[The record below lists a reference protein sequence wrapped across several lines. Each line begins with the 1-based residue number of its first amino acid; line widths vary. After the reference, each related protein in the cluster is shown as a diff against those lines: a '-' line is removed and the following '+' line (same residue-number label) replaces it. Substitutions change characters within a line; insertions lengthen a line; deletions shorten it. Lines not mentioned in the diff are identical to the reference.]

1 MNLSLNFLKKFVPQ
15 LSNSRVDYSE
25 LVNALQEGDENK
37 AAELLSEVLP
47 RLEDYLMVAMSADSN
62 AAQECVQQAFLDVF
76 EQIRQDKIKESKYI
90 FSYLIKSCRHEYL
103 RYAKRQHRFK
113 YEEEALNELYE
124 PEQQF
129 QNLLDKERQR
139 ILQECLEEL
148 QEKSRKFIEY
158 FIDKPDATTDE
169 ASKEFGLTGANVRT
183 RKSRILSRLH
193 HCFKRKSNE

>member
-1 MNLSLNFLKKFVPQ
+1 M
-15 LSNSRVDYSE
+15 SNSRVDYSE

-169 ASKEFGLTGANVRT
+169 ASEEFGLTGANVRT